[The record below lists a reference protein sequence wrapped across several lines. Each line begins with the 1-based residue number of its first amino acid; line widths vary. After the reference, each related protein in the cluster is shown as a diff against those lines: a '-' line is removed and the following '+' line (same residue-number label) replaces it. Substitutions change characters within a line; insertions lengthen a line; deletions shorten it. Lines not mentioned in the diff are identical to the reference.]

1 MTNDMLVQL
10 LGWLGLILSF
20 PMLYRMSYLLCMLI
34 GRALRNQ
41 QEITIQHV
49 HDGRLVSSVTLRLD
63 SKEPLVRQ
71 LNSIKGQT
79 SHSSTR
85 GGSHE

>member
-10 LGWLGLILSF
+10 LGWLGLILSS
-20 PMLYRMSYLLCMLI
+20 PMLYRMFYLLCMLI

-63 SKEPLVRQ
+63 SKEPLIRQ
-71 LNSIKGQT
+71 LNAISAQRDGEN
-79 SHSSTR
+79 S
-85 GGSHE
+85 GD